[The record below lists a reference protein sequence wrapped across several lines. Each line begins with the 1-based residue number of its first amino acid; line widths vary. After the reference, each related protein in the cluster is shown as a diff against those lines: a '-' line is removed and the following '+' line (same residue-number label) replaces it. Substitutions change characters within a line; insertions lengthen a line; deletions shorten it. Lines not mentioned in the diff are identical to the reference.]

1 MMDKVAGQR
10 CDQFFVGCG
19 IGGANVVYRVDD
31 AASHE
36 IAPHAVDERAR
47 EERILR
53 AGEPV
58 GEYDAA
64 VDGGIERNGFSVERR
79 RIERPQQARVPYVPP
94 AFGADIDYA
103 PLPLACFAF
112 G

>member
-64 VDGGIERNGFSVERR
+64 VDGGLEPNGVYIVRRGIEGLLTAPCV
-79 RIERPQQARVPYVPP
+79 
-94 AFGADIDYA
+94 YA
-103 PLPLACFAF
+103 PPSVARAR
-112 G
+112 